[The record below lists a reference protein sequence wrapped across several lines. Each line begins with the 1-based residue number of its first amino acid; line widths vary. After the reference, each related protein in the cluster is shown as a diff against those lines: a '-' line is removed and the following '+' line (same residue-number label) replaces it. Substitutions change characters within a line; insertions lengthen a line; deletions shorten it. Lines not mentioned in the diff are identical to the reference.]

1 MSTLTSIMLSHLTQ
15 DVETGTGIIKSVL
28 LALKVGSLIPK
39 TFVPQLVIN
48 VKNMM
53 LLVSVLHATK
63 DMI

>member
-1 MSTLTSIMLSHLTQ
+1 MSSLTSIMLSHLTQ